1 MEPVFVDKAVMP
13 TEEMLKN
20 TLGGSYRVLTSLK
33 ERSDEY
39 GDITYEWKMYSK
51 KSGWTQLVKQK
62 KRTLF
67 YILPR
72 ENYFEVSFV
81 FGDRAVEALE
91 ASELAD
97 NLKKELRE
105 ARKYMEGRG
114 ISISLQADSNLK
126 DVLLLLKA
134 KVEI

>member
-1 MEPVFVDKAVMP
+1 MEPVFVDKTIMP

-67 YILPR
+67 YILHR

-114 ISISLQADSNLK
+114 LSISLQADSNLK

>member
-20 TLGGSYRVLTSLK
+20 TLGGSYDVLSSLK
-33 ERSDEY
+33 DYSNEY
-39 GDITYEWKMYSK
+39 DDITYEWKMYSK

-91 ASELAD
+91 ASDLAD

-114 ISISLQADSNLK
+114 LSISLQADSKLK

>member
-114 ISISLQADSNLK
+114 LSISLQADSELK

>member
-20 TLGGSYRVLTSLK
+20 TLGGSYRVLSSLK
-33 ERSDEY
+33 ERSNEY

-51 KSGWTQLVKQK
+51 KSGWTQLVRQK

-72 ENYFEVSFV
+72 ENCFEVSFV
-81 FGDRAVEALE
+81 FGDRA
-91 ASELAD
+91 
-97 NLKKELRE
+97 
-105 ARKYMEGRG
+105 
-114 ISISLQADSNLK
+114 
-126 DVLLLLKA
+126 
-134 KVEI
+134 